1 MAQPRSLDQ
10 LVDHQIRR
18 WHLETA
24 SRGSEPRKR
33 CVVLSRHP
41 GSRAEELG
49 QRLAEMLGYTFFGI
63 EIVDRIA
70 RKAGIQRELVEGVDE
85 RVRGPVE
92 AILDGLRGRSPR
104 FSESEYVK
112 RLVRVVSTLGE
123 VGSAVIVGRGSPY
136 ILGAERA
143 LRVLVT
149 APRSERVERL
159 AKRLDLPFA
168 EAESRLDREEEARRQ
183 FIQRSFQVDPDD
195 ASLYDLAVNTG
206 TLGVDGAADLIR
218 SLLPA
223 SVAEPEGA

>member
-24 SRGSEPRKR
+24 SRGAEARRR
-33 CVVLSRHP
+33 CIALSRLP
-41 GSRAEELG
+41 GSGADDLG
-49 QRLAEMLGYTFFGI
+49 QRLAESLGYTFFGI

-85 RVRGPVE
+85 RVRGALE

-112 RLVRVVSTLGE
+112 RLVRVISTLGE

-136 ILGAERA
+136 ILGPERA

-168 EAESRLDREEEARRQ
+168 EADSRLDREEAARRQ
-183 FIQRSFQVDPDD
+183 FVQRSFQVDPDD

-206 TLGVDGAADLIR
+206 TLGVDGALALIQ
-218 SLLPA
+218 
-223 SVAEPEGA
+223 SVFPERAGQPERP

>member
-24 SRGSEPRKR
+24 RRGAEPRKR
-33 CVVLSRHP
+33 CIALSRHP
-41 GSRAEELG
+41 GSGAWELG
-49 QRLAEMLGYTFFGI
+49 QRLAETLGYTFFGI

-85 RVRGPVE
+85 RVRGPLE

-112 RLVRVVSTLGE
+112 RLERVVWTLGE

-149 APRSERVERL
+149 APRTERVERL
-159 AKRLDLPFA
+159 AKRLDLPFS

-195 ASLYDLAVNTG
+195 AGLYDLAVNTG
-206 TLGVDGAADLIR
+206 TLGIDGAAALIR

-223 SVAEPEGA
+223 SAAEPEGS

>member
-18 WHLETA
+18 WHLETVR
-24 SRGSEPRKR
+24 RGSEPRRR
-33 CVVLSRHP
+33 CIALSRLP
-41 GSRAEELG
+41 GSGVDDLG
-49 QRLAEMLGYTFFGI
+49 KRLAETLGYTLFGI

-70 RKAGIQRELVEGVDE
+70 RKSGIQRELVEGLDE
-85 RVRGPVE
+85 RVRGALE
-92 AILDGLRGRSPR
+92 SLLDGLRGHSPR
-104 FSESEYVK
+104 FSESEYVN

-123 VGSAVIVGRGSPY
+123 VGSAVIIGRGSPY
-136 ILGAERA
+136 ILPPERA

-168 EAESRLDREEEARRQ
+168 EADARMSREEAARRQ
-183 FIQRSFQVDPDD
+183 FIERSFHVDPDD
-195 ASLYDLAVNTG
+195 VSLYDIAVNTG

-218 SLLPA
+218 SALAGGA
-223 SVAEPEGA
+223 SDTLSA

>member
-24 SRGSEPRKR
+24 SRGAEPRRR
-33 CVVLSRHP
+33 CIALSRLP
-41 GSRAEELG
+41 GSGADEIG
-49 QRLAEMLGYTFFGI
+49 KRLAETLGYTLFGI
-63 EIVDRIA
+63 EIVDHIA

-85 RVRGPVE
+85 RVRGSLE

-136 ILGAERA
+136 VLGPERA

-149 APRSERVERL
+149 SPRSERIERL

-168 EAESRLDREEEARRQ
+168 EADSRLDREEAARRQ
-183 FIQRSFQVDPDD
+183 FIERSFQVDPDD
-195 ASLYDLAVNTG
+195 ASLYDVAVNTG
-206 TLGVDGAADLIR
+206 TLGVDGAIALILAAFQGRAADAQR
-218 SLLPA
+218 P
-223 SVAEPEGA
+223 